1 MLSESTFDALFVAQG
16 ATPEPTTTQTITDSV
31 TKAAGAAPHTVIET
45 FREAFLDIVTLL
57 PNVVAMI
64 AILVIGFIVAKLLA
78 HVVTMLCQTIGLQ
91 TAAER
96 SGLAASMQQV
106 GIVRSV
112 PSIVG
117 VVFFWLLFSVAIM
130 AAFKVLGLAAVSEAM
145 MGVVNF
151 IPKILLAMVV
161 VVIGLLAASFLRG
174 VVATSADRVGISYAE
189 HLANACYY
197 VLALITFLAAA
208 SHLGLQTELI
218 ERLLLIGFGALAA
231 GTALAFGLGG
241 RDVMGGI
248 LSGYYLRQR
257 FSAGDEVRVADMQGT
272 VREVGPVATIIE
284 TDEGGLLHR
293 HSIPNTL
300 MLREG
305 IR

>member
-1 MLSESTFDALFVAQG
+1 MQSLTNFDALLLAQNQGSTTG
-16 ATPEPTTTQTITDSV
+16 AKSTDVVPEAV
-31 TKAAGAAPHTVIET
+31 GNAPQTVIDT
-45 FREAFLDIVTLL
+45 FHQAFSDIGALL
-57 PNVVAMI
+57 PNLLAMV
-64 AILVIGFIVAKLLA
+64 AILVIGFFVAKLVA
-78 HVVTMLCQTIGLQ
+78 RVVTVLCQSIGLQ

-117 VVFFWLLFSVAIM
+117 VVVFWLLFSVAIM
-130 AAFKVLGLAAVSEAM
+130 AGFKVLGLAAVSDAM
-145 MGVVNF
+145 MNVVNY
-151 IPKILLAMVV
+151 IPNILVAMVV
-161 VVIGLLAASFLRG
+161 VVIGLLVASFLRG
-174 VVATSADRVGISYAE
+174 VVATSADRVGVTYAE
-189 HLANACYY
+189 HLANGCYY
-197 VLALITFLAAA
+197 ILALITFLAAA
-208 SHLGLQTELI
+208 SHLGLQIELL

-231 GTALAFGLGG
+231 GSALAFGLGG

-248 LSGYYLRQR
+248 LSGYYVRQR
-257 FSAGDEVRVADMQGT
+257 FSAGDQVRVADMEGT

-300 MLREG
+300 MLKEG

>member
-1 MLSESTFDALFVAQG
+1 LQRVAQADQADANG
-16 ATPEPTTTQTITDSV
+16 EVGTAVGGGMGETVAQTQQSV
-31 TKAAGAAPHTVIET
+31 TNT
-45 FREAFLDIVTLL
+45 FRETYNQIADLF
-57 PNVVAMI
+57 PNVVAMLV
-64 AILVIGFIVAKLLA
+64 ILVVGFVLA
-78 HVVTMLCQTIGLQ
+78 TLVGRLVSALCKAIGLE
-91 TAAER
+91 TAAQR
-96 SGLAASMQQV
+96 SGLADSMKQV
-106 GIVRSV
+106 GITRSV

-117 VVFFWLLFSVAIM
+117 TVVFWLLFAVAIM
-130 AAFKVLGLAAVSEAM
+130 AAFKVLGLATVSEAM
-145 MGVVNF
+145 LGVVNF
-151 IPKILLAMVV
+151 IPKILLALVV
-161 VVIGLLAASFLRG
+161 VVIGLLVASFLRG

-208 SHLGLQTELI
+208 SHLGLQVELLEKLI
-218 ERLLLIGFGALAA
+218 LIGFGGLAA
-231 GTALAFGLGG
+231 GFALAFGLGG

-257 FSAGDEVRVADMQGT
+257 FTAGDRVRLAEMEGT

-284 TDEGGLLHR
+284 TDEEGLLHR

-300 MLREG
+300 MLKEA

>member
-1 MLSESTFDALFVAQG
+1 MQTVTNFDALMLAQAPDAPTSAPDMLPDAVATAPQKVLDTFQNAFQEIG
-16 ATPEPTTTQTITDSV
+16 ALV
-31 TKAAGAAPHTVIET
+31 
-45 FREAFLDIVTLL
+45 
-57 PNVVAMI
+57 PNVLAML
-64 AILVIGFIVAKLLA
+64 AILVIGFLLAKLIGRLA
-78 HVVTMLCQTIGLQ
+78 TVLCQTIGLQ

-117 VVFFWLLFSVAIM
+117 VFVFWLLFAVALV
-130 AAFKVLGLAAVSEAM
+130 AAFNVLGLAAVSEAM
-145 MGVVNF
+145 MDVVQF
-151 IPKILLAMVV
+151 IPKILLAIVV
-161 VVIGLLAASFLRG
+161 VVIGLLVASFLRG

-208 SHLGLQTELI
+208 SHLGLEIELI

-231 GTALAFGLGG
+231 GSALAFGLGG
-241 RDVMGGI
+241 REVMGGI

-257 FSAGDEVRVADMQGT
+257 FTAGDHVRVAEFEGT
-272 VREVGPVATIIE
+272 VREVGPVSTIIE

-300 MLREG
+300 MLKEG